1 MVLEVCQL
9 VLNRIDMGAFLYFA
23 HACCCIEELCTCP
36 NVAAAMG
43 LEPVH
48 SCGTGAQHG
57 GRGDVC
63 VAALGALPRQPRLHG
78 PLFVSG
84 ARGVVGGWARHAPS
98 RAPSVDAVDDGERT
112 THTTPDGAA

>member
-1 MVLEVCQL
+1 
-9 VLNRIDMGAFLYFA
+9 MG
-23 HACCCIEELCTCP
+23 
-36 NVAAAMG
+36 V
-43 LEPVH
+43 EPVH

-84 ARGVVGGWARHAPS
+84 ARGVVGSWARHAPS
-98 RAPSVDAVDDGERT
+98 RAQSVDAVDDGERT
-112 THTTPDGAA
+112 AHTTPDGAA